1 MAASRDGGTKK
12 VCSEDFKVLNFENQ
26 LLCDTTSAIHA
37 SSYNLTETDL
47 IKKTFRVGEDI
58 VGSVAKQG
66 KAILLQDAE
75 KDRRYVIC
83 VHGTKSQMTMPL
95 KAGSE
100 VLGVILLGSY
110 EVEKFKNKDIILL
123 NNIAGE
129 IGLAINNV
137 WLTRKLK
144 EEKESVVILYE
155 TAKQLAES
163 IDLDDVAEIGVKRCQ
178 LSYNRC

>member
-1 MAASRDGGTKK
+1 M
-12 VCSEDFKVLNFENQ
+12 
-26 LLCDTTSAIHA
+26 HA

-47 IKKTFRVGEDI
+47 IKKTFRVGEGI